1 MTCIYGI
8 VTVILLLPE
17 EEPAVP
23 YPYTLYVPDESV
35 RSLLA
40 VTVVPIELALNEVI
54 NTWLPL
60 TI

>member
-1 MTCIYGI
+1 MTCVYEI

-17 EEPAVP
+17 DEPAVP
-23 YPYTLYVPDESV
+23 YPYTLYVPDESE

-40 VTVVPIELALNEVI
+40 VTVVPVVLALTEVI
-54 NTWLPL
+54 KTSLPL